1 MSIPNDNKITLK
13 YEEDGLS
20 LAWQMTL
27 IKTFMRLF
35 LENSRMTLE
44 CEFEQARKITFPV

>member
-1 MSIPNDNKITLK
+1 MSIPNDTKITLK

-35 LENSRMTLE
+35 SGKLAHDFGM
-44 CEFEQARKITFPV
+44 

>member
-13 YEEDGLS
+13 YEDGLS

-44 CEFEQARKITFPV
+44 CEFKQARKITFSV